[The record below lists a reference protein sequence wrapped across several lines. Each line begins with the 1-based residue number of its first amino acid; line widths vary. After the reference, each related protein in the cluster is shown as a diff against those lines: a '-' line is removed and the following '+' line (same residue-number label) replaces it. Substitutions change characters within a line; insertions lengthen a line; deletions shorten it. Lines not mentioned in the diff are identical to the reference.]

1 MDDRYPSREHNV
13 RPEIGLE
20 VKNWTV
26 HHPLYH
32 EKVVDKNIS
41 FNVHKGEV
49 VGFSGLQGAGRTEL
63 AMSIFGRSYGS
74 NISGELYL
82 NGEKVEL
89 KTPEQAIHHK
99 LAYVTED
106 RKTNGLILGESI
118 RFNTTLARMD
128 KVCSQN
134 GIIDTTAEKNVAEQ
148 MTEEMG
154 TKTPS
159 IEQKVGNLSGGNQQK
174 ALLGKWM
181 FTEPDVLILDEPTRG
196 IDVGAKYDIYC
207 LINKMVE
214 EGKSVIM
221 ISSEMPELIGM
232 CDRIYIMNEGEL
244 KGELE
249 AKEATQER
257 IMSYIISA
265 DKQ

>member
-1 MDDRYPSREHNV
+1 MDDRYPVREHKV
-13 RPEIGLE
+13 CKEVGLE
-20 VKNWTV
+20 VKDWTV

-32 EKVVDKNIS
+32 EKIVDNKVS
-41 FNVHKGEV
+41 FKVHKGEV

-63 AMSIFGRSYGS
+63 AMSIFGKSYGT

-82 NGEKVEL
+82 NGERVEL
-89 KTPEQAIHHK
+89 KSPEQAIRHG

-118 RFNTTLARMD
+118 RFNTTLACLD
-128 KVCSQN
+128 KVCGS
-134 GIIDTTAEKNVAEQ
+134 GVIDTIAEQ
-148 MTEEMG
+148 KAAEEMTEAMG

-181 FTEPDVLILDEPTRG
+181 FTEPEVLILDEPTRG

-207 LINKMVE
+207 LINQMVE

-244 KGELE
+244 KGELYAE
-249 AKEATQER
+249 EATQEK

-265 DKQ
+265 DH

>member
-1 MDDRYPSREHNV
+1 M
-13 RPEIGLE
+13 
-20 VKNWTV
+20 
-26 HHPLYH
+26 
-32 EKVVDKNIS
+32 
-41 FNVHKGEV
+41 

-63 AMSIFGRSYGS
+63 AMSIFGKSYGS
-74 NISGELYL
+74 GISGELYL
-82 NGEKVEL
+82 DGQKVDL
-89 KTPEQAIHHK
+89 KSPEQAIRHK

-118 RFNTTLARMD
+118 RFNTTLARLD
-128 KVCSQN
+128 KICSN
-134 GIIDTTAEKNVAEQ
+134 GVIDTTAEKNVAEE
-148 MTEEMG
+148 MKEAMG

-159 IEQKVGNLSGGNQQK
+159 VEQKVGNLSGGNQQK

-207 LINKMVE
+207 LINQMVD

-244 KGELE
+244 RGELD
-249 AKEATQER
+249 AKEATQEK
-257 IMSYIISA
+257 IMSHIISA
-265 DKQ
+265 DK